1 MNKILVLP
9 GDGIG
14 PSIIGSAVE
23 VIGAVADDI
32 ELVHGEIGFS
42 AYEASGQHLPFETL
56 DLAGECGT
64 TLCGPVRT
72 VKENNGAYRNP
83 LETLKAQLDLY
94 AMVRRFTTFS
104 PDIGREGMDITLWAS
119 NNQPGQDIVETRDID
134 GITLTK
140 YIRSSSYS
148 RMMAR
153 ALTDMEMCGGTKVK
167 CITREDIFP
176 ESSALFEE
184 SFTSLFEANGLEM
197 HWIEILAAM
206 DAQLERGEAALKD
219 RLSKIPNGWRDYRLA
234 SKTVARVITALYAT
248 LPEKNMRHMR
258 MLVDHGE
265 VVIRQ
270 KRAVRSDY
278 VQMVANDDLKQLVN
292 RVIASE
298 CAMCLNDAIAQKHC
312 PLREV
317 LERTA
322 PTEKLKPNGLCEY
335 LDVAAEYE
343 LGEYLK

>member
-1 MNKILVLP
+1 MENMQKKMPPIP
-9 GDGIG
+9 GIDEGG
-14 PSIIGSAVE
+14 GSR
-23 VIGAVADDI
+23 
-32 ELVHGEIGFS
+32 FS
-42 AYEASGQHLPFETL
+42 Q
-56 DLAGECGT
+56 
-64 TLCGPVRT
+64 
-72 VKENNGAYRNP
+72 
-83 LETLKAQLDLY
+83 
-94 AMVRRFTTFS
+94 M
-104 PDIGREGMDITLWAS
+104 
-119 NNQPGQDIVETRDID
+119 ID
-134 GITLTK
+134 GM
-140 YIRSSSYS
+140 RSV
-148 RMMAR
+148 R
-153 ALTDMEMCGGTKVK
+153 V
-167 CITREDIFP
+167 REAIAP
-176 ESSALFEE
+176 VMKPQRKQSPHEGLPVI
-184 SFTSLFEANGLEM
+184 EANGLEM